1 MLQPKQKPFEI
12 RFDRIVLAY
21 KTVKANKGSHGV
33 DDVSLQAYEENLQD
47 NLYKLW
53 NRMSSGSYFPQ
64 AVRQVEIDKKG
75 GGKRP
80 LGIPSVT
87 DRIAQAVV
95 KRELEIRLE
104 PIFHED
110 SFGYRPHRGVIDA
123 LAKTR
128 ERCWKYDWVL
138 DMDIKSFF
146 EDIPHELLMKAVRKH
161 TDCKWHLLYI
171 ERWLKMPVQQLDGS
185 LKEKVKG
192 TPQGAVISPLLAN
205 LFLHYCFD
213 EWMKRNIG
221 HCPFE
226 RYADDCVVHCQTEK
240 QAAWVKRQLEQRLRE
255 CGLTLHPV
263 KTKIVDCRT
272 RKESRSSEHQE
283 FDFLGHTFRK
293 RKAKTKQGQFFTSYL
308 PAVSKQSI
316 QSIQQKVKECE
327 SLSRTTGSLR
337 DIAREL
343 NPKIRGWFNS
353 YGKFYSSELKIKLQ
367 CINSMLGTWARRK
380 YTRFKRSRWNA
391 LNWLKAIAAQVPNM
405 FEHWKQGVAPSVR
418 Q

>member
-1 MLQPKQKPFEI
+1 MSQTKRKPFEI

-33 DDVSLQAYEENLQD
+33 DGVSLEGYEENLQD

-95 KRELEIRLE
+95 KRELEIMLE
-104 PIFHED
+104 PVFHED

-123 LAKTR
+123 VGKAR
-128 ERCWKYDWVL
+128 ERCWKFDWVL
-138 DMDIKSFF
+138 DIDIKSFF
-146 EDIPHELLMKAVRKH
+146 EDISHELLMKAVRKH

-171 ERWLKMPVQQLDGS
+171 ERWLKAPVQQGDGS
-185 LKEKVKG
+185 LTGKDRG
-192 TPQGAVISPLLAN
+192 TPQGAVISPILAN

-213 EWMKRNIG
+213 EWMRRNIS

-226 RYADDCVVHCQTEK
+226 RYADDCVVHCKTQK
-240 QAAWVKRQLEQRLRE
+240 QAAWVRQQLEKRFQQ

-272 RKESRSSEHQE
+272 GKESKGSEHQE
-283 FDFLGHTFRK
+283 FDFLGYTFRK
-293 RKAKTKQGQFFTSYL
+293 RKAKSKQGEYFTSYL
-308 PAVSKQSI
+308 PAVSKKSIKSI
-316 QSIQQKVKECE
+316 QEKLKECE
-327 SLSRTTGSLR
+327 PLVKTTGILKH
-337 DIAREL
+337 IAKEL
-343 NPKIRGWFNS
+343 NPKIRGWFNN
-353 YGKFYSSELKIKLQ
+353 YGKFYLSELKRQLQ
-367 CINSMLGTWARRK
+367 YINRQLMLWARRK
-380 YTRFKRSRWNA
+380 FKRLKRSRWNA
-391 LNWLKAIAAQVPNM
+391 KEWLRKISTKEPTL
-405 FEHWKQGVAPSVR
+405 FEHWIQGVTP
-418 Q
+418 